1 MYKKKPILINDL
13 LKIKISNDIVF
24 SNIAIDFLSEVSD
37 TILKI
42 KPRLETDIIS
52 FGFWCRK
59 KNILNFKKIYGDKV
73 NYLYGRGFGFHVAP
87 SNVPTAFAF
96 SFAFGILSGNSNII
110 RISSNQNDI
119 SDKLTKI
126 FKTILKKKK
135 YKQLALKNKII
146 SYDKNEGIT
155 EKLSLIADFR
165 VLWGGDKTVNYIKK
179 IPSHPDCIDLVFP
192 NRYSISLI
200 NCEKI
205 DNSNISSLIENF
217 YNDTLLLDQ
226 NACSSPKIIFWMNE
240 NKKKKDL
247 FWKKYLN
254 YVKKKYNFDYNKS
267 FLKIADTQNTL
278 LHLNKEVE
286 KFTNLENQ
294 IHLIK
299 LKKMTKKIENLEY
312 KFGLFLE
319 FSVNN
324 LNFLKFFSSKKL
336 QTLSYFGFKKDFFL
350 SNINKNNYLR
360 TMRRIVPIG
369 RTLEINLEWDGYNII
384 EFLSKKISII

>member
-1 MYKKKPILINDL
+1 MYKKNQILINNL
-13 LKIKISNDIVF
+13 LKIKVSNDIIF

-37 TILKI
+37 IILKK

-73 NYLYGRGFGFHVAP
+73 NYLYGRGFGFHIAP

-110 RISSNQNDI
+110 RISSNKNEI
-119 SDKLTKI
+119 SDKLIKI

-135 YKQLALKNKII
+135 YKQLSLKNKIVN
-146 SYDKNEGIT
+146 YDKNEGIT
-155 EKLSLIADFR
+155 EKLSSIADFR

-205 DNSNISSLIENF
+205 NNTNINSLIKNF

-226 NACSSPKIIFWMNE
+226 NACSSPKIIFWMND

-254 YVKKKYNFDYNKS
+254 FVKKKYNFDYNKS
-267 FLKIADTQNTL
+267 FLKITDTQNIL

-286 KFTNLENQ
+286 EFKNLENQ

-299 LKKMTKKIENLEY
+299 LKKMTKKIENFEN

-319 FSVNN
+319 FTVKN
-324 LNFLKFFSSKKL
+324 LNFLSFFSSKKL
-336 QTLSYFGFKKDFFL
+336 QTLSYFGFKKDYFL
-350 SNINKNNYLR
+350 SNINKNNNFR

-384 EFLSKKISII
+384 EFLSKKISIL